1 MLLAG
6 GTKGEAAL
14 DPAGADVVGAP
25 TELIVGLAAGVSD
38 AEGEQLLEAAG
49 ARESASCVASPAKL
63 VRVDPAR
70 LDAVLRRLRSDPRVR
85 FAEPNYK
92 VHALAMPNDSSFG
105 ELWGLV
111 NSGQAVKGVTGT
123 PDADIDA
130 DQAWGITTGSSSVVV
145 GILDTGVDFSHPDLG
160 GSQTS
165 SR

>member
-1 MLLAG
+1 M
-6 GTKGEAAL
+6 
-14 DPAGADVVGAP
+14 
-25 TELIVGLAAGVSD
+25 
-38 AEGEQLLEAAG
+38 
-49 ARESASCVASPAKL
+49 
-63 VRVDPAR
+63 
-70 LDAVLRRLRSDPRVR
+70 LRRLRSDPRVR

-92 VHALAMPNDSSFG
+92 VHTLATPNDSAFG

-130 DQAWGITTGSSSVVV
+130 DQAWNVTTGSSSVVV

-165 SR
+165 SQVMCEGISASR